1 MKKIIT
7 SCLCTSFL
15 FILSLTLFAC
25 NKEEY
30 FKIYFVVDDYIYN
43 TIDYDETN
51 DFNFPTA
58 PNKNGYTFEGWEYND
73 VIINSDFLE
82 NIQINEDI
90 YIYASWSII
99 EYNIDYNLNGGE
111 SVSNPSTYTIEDENL
126 PLLSPSK
133 YGYNFVGWQ
142 TNDGNIIDTIDTKQ
156 CKDITLT
163 AKWELITHN
172 VHYNLDGGTNNSN
185 NPTSF
190 SQLEEIPLLAPEKRG
205 YSFDGW
211 YTDNNFTTKI
221 EKISLYTENDINLY
235 AKFNIN
241 NYSIQFKSNGGNEIS
256 TINLPYNTQVTL
268 PAPNMLGYDFEG
280 WYEDDQT
287 FSVPYTFDHIIDR
300 NVILYAKWDL
310 HTYSINYFLDGGEN
324 LNNPENFTVL
334 SDDISLTAP
343 IKAGYKFDGWYLDQ
357 DFNTP
362 ITKLS
367 MPIYNDVNLYA
378 KFNINNY
385 SIQFKSNGG
394 NEIST
399 INLPYNTQVTL
410 PAPNMLG
417 YDFEGW
423 YEDDQT
429 FSVPYTFDHIIDRN
443 VILYAKWDLH
453 TYSINYFLDG
463 GENLNNPENFTVLS
477 DDISLTAPIKA
488 GYKFD
493 GWYLDQDFNTPIT
506 KLSMPIYND
515 VNLYAKWTAI
525 FNVEGNTIQALTE
538 YGQTLSH
545 IDVPSKINNIKITKI
560 SDYAF
565 QGNTILESINFP
577 ETLTS
582 IGKYAFASCI
592 TLQNI
597 VIPSSLNSLGQYAF
611 ANCSSL
617 KTITVSSYINA
628 REDLAYF
635 ENAGS
640 NDGLILY
647 VKNTEKLSP
656 YLLSN
661 NSQLVEVNFLDN
673 KIKTIGSHCF
683 SGCSKLERVIGGSSI
698 ESIEEYAFGY
708 CKNLK
713 ELPIYEGLSTIK
725 IYAFAGCE
733 SIEVINLPS
742 TLNYIESAAFRNC
755 YSIKTINYKTSEL
768 IDLKSWDGIFSSDK
782 PFSNQITVN
791 IDENVTAIA
800 DYVFDN
806 LPASQL
812 NYCAK
817 NLISYGENSF
827 DDFGSSEGLNVIIND
842 SVLTLPN
849 HFLYK
854 NDKIKEVTIGKN
866 VSSIGRGAFCDCLN
880 ISKITY
886 NAIDCQNNNSF
897 AISSMYSAN
906 NDVEVVIGDEVKSLT
921 NIRFGMSGRHIISL
935 TLGKSLNVIGD
946 WVLENCVF
954 DTLYIPANVT
964 FISKNAFYSGTFDVN
979 SIIVDENNKIYT
991 SKDFSGNN
999 INAIVNKGTK
1009 QIILFTQNLI
1019 LPDDGSVLSINNRSF
1034 AHFDNNKYV
1043 IIPKT
1048 IEFVENFV
1056 VSSSEKVPV
1065 FLEFEELPS
1074 WAKNISSNA
1083 EIYIYSETLI
1093 SNNEQKYW
1101 HYDENNLPIINT

>member
-99 EYNIDYNLNGGE
+99 ECNIDYNLNGGE

-142 TNDGNIIDTIDTKQ
+142 TNYGNIIDTIDTKQ

-221 EKISLYTENDINLY
+221 EKISLYTENNINLY

-300 NVILYAKWDL
+300 NVILYAKW
-310 HTYSINYFLDGGEN
+310 G
-324 LNNPENFTVL
+324 
-334 SDDISLTAP
+334 
-343 IKAGYKFDGWYLDQ
+343 
-357 DFNTP
+357 
-362 ITKLS
+362 
-367 MPIYNDVNLYA
+367 
-378 KFNINNY
+378 
-385 SIQFKSNGG
+385 
-394 NEIST
+394 
-399 INLPYNTQVTL
+399 
-410 PAPNMLG
+410 
-417 YDFEGW
+417 
-423 YEDDQT
+423 
-429 FSVPYTFDHIIDRN
+429 
-443 VILYAKWDLH
+443 LH

-545 IDVPSKINNIKITKI
+545 IDVPSKINNIEITKI

-582 IGKYAFASCI
+582 IGGYAFVSCI

-597 VIPSSLNSLGQYAF
+597 VIPSSLNILGQYAF

-617 KTITVSSYINA
+617 KTITVSSYIDA
-628 REDLAYF
+628 AGDAAYF

-673 KIKTIGSHCF
+673 KIKTIGAHCF
-683 SGCSKLERVIGGSSI
+683 QGCSKLERVIGGSSI
-698 ESIEEYAFGY
+698 ESIKESAFAG

-725 IYAFAGCE
+725 NYAFVGCE

-742 TLNYIESAAFRNC
+742 TLNYIEYGAFRNC

-768 IDLKSWDGIFSSDK
+768 IDLESWDAIFLSDK

-800 DYVFDN
+800 DYVFND

-849 HFLYK
+849 SFLCK

-866 VSSIGRGAFCDCLN
+866 VSSIGGGAFCDCLN

-886 NAIDCQNNNSF
+886 NAIDCQNNNLF
-897 AISSMYSAN
+897 AIGSIYSAN

-921 NIRFGMSGRHIISL
+921 NIRFGMLGRHIISL

-964 FISKNAFYSGTFDVN
+964 FISENAFYGGTFDVN

-999 INAIVNKGTK
+999 INAIVNKSNK
-1009 QIILFTQNLI
+1009 QMILFTQNLVI
-1019 LPDDGSVLSINNRSF
+1019 PRDGSVLSTNNMSF
-1034 AHFDNNKYV
+1034 VHFDSDKYV

-1048 IEFVENFV
+1048 IVFVETFV

-1065 FLEFEELPS
+1065 FLEFEELPW
-1074 WAKNISSNA
+1074 WAKNIYNA
-1083 EIYIYSETLI
+1083 EIYIYSETLL

>member
-221 EKISLYTENDINLY
+221 EKISLYTENNINLY

-300 NVILYAKWDL
+300 NVILYAKWGL
-310 HTYSINYFLDGGEN
+310 HTYSINYFLDGG
-324 LNNPENFTVL
+324 
-334 SDDISLTAP
+334 
-343 IKAGYKFDGWYLDQ
+343 K
-357 DFNTP
+357 
-362 ITKLS
+362 
-367 MPIYNDVNLYA
+367 
-378 KFNINNY
+378 
-385 SIQFKSNGG
+385 
-394 NEIST
+394 
-399 INLPYNTQVTL
+399 
-410 PAPNMLG
+410 
-417 YDFEGW
+417 
-423 YEDDQT
+423 
-429 FSVPYTFDHIIDRN
+429 
-443 VILYAKWDLH
+443 
-453 TYSINYFLDG
+453 
-463 GENLNNPENFTVLS
+463 NLNNPENFTVLS

-545 IDVPSKINNIKITKI
+545 IDVPSKINNIEITKI

-582 IGKYAFASCI
+582 IGGYAFVSCI

-597 VIPSSLNSLGQYAF
+597 VIPSSLNILGQYAF

-617 KTITVSSYINA
+617 KTITVSSYIDA
-628 REDLAYF
+628 AGDAAYF

-673 KIKTIGSHCF
+673 KIKTIGAHCF
-683 SGCSKLERVIGGSSI
+683 QGCSKLERVIGGSSI

-849 HFLYK
+849 SFLCK

-866 VSSIGRGAFCDCLN
+866 VSSIGGGAFCDCLN

-886 NAIDCQNNNSF
+886 NAIDCQNNNLF
-897 AISSMYSAN
+897 AIGSIYSAN

-921 NIRFGMSGRHIISL
+921 NIRFGMLGRHIISL

-964 FISKNAFYSGTFDVN
+964 FISENAFYGGTFDVN

-999 INAIVNKGTK
+999 INAIVNKSNK
-1009 QIILFTQNLI
+1009 QMILFTQNLVI
-1019 LPDDGSVLSINNRSF
+1019 PRDGSVLSTNNMSF
-1034 AHFDNNKYV
+1034 VHFDSDKYV

-1048 IEFVENFV
+1048 IVFVETFV

-1065 FLEFEELPS
+1065 FLEFEELPW
-1074 WAKNISSNA
+1074 WAKNIYNA

>member
-300 NVILYAKWDL
+300 NVILYAKW
-310 HTYSINYFLDGGEN
+310 G
-324 LNNPENFTVL
+324 
-334 SDDISLTAP
+334 
-343 IKAGYKFDGWYLDQ
+343 
-357 DFNTP
+357 
-362 ITKLS
+362 
-367 MPIYNDVNLYA
+367 
-378 KFNINNY
+378 
-385 SIQFKSNGG
+385 
-394 NEIST
+394 
-399 INLPYNTQVTL
+399 
-410 PAPNMLG
+410 
-417 YDFEGW
+417 
-423 YEDDQT
+423 
-429 FSVPYTFDHIIDRN
+429 
-443 VILYAKWDLH
+443 LH

-545 IDVPSKINNIKITKI
+545 IDVPSKINNIEITKI

-582 IGKYAFASCI
+582 IGGYAFVSCI

-617 KTITVSSYINA
+617 KTITVSSYIDA
-628 REDLAYF
+628 AGDAAYF

-673 KIKTIGSHCF
+673 KIKTIDAHCF

-698 ESIEEYAFGY
+698 ESIKESAFAG

-725 IYAFAGCE
+725 NYAFVGCE

-742 TLNYIESAAFRNC
+742 TLNYIEYGAFRNC

-768 IDLKSWDGIFSSDK
+768 IDLESWDAIFLSDK

-800 DYVFDN
+800 DYVFND

-849 HFLYK
+849 SFLCK

-866 VSSIGRGAFCDCLN
+866 VSSIGGGAFCDCLN

-886 NAIDCQNNNSF
+886 NAIDCQNNNLF
-897 AISSMYSAN
+897 AIGSIYSAN

-921 NIRFGMSGRHIISL
+921 NIRFGMLGRHIISL

-964 FISKNAFYSGTFDVN
+964 FISENAFYGGTFDVN

-999 INAIVNKGTK
+999 INAIVNKSNK
-1009 QIILFTQNLI
+1009 QMILFTQNLVI
-1019 LPDDGSVLSINNRSF
+1019 PRDGSVLSTNNMSF
-1034 AHFDNNKYV
+1034 VHFDSDKYV

-1048 IEFVENFV
+1048 IEFVETFV

-1074 WAKNISSNA
+1074 WAKNISNA
-1083 EIYIYSETLI
+1083 EIYIYSETLL

>member
-142 TNDGNIIDTIDTKQ
+142 TNDGNIIDTINTKQ

-163 AKWELITHN
+163 AKWDLITHN

-300 NVILYAKWDL
+300 NVILYAKW
-310 HTYSINYFLDGGEN
+310 G
-324 LNNPENFTVL
+324 
-334 SDDISLTAP
+334 
-343 IKAGYKFDGWYLDQ
+343 
-357 DFNTP
+357 
-362 ITKLS
+362 
-367 MPIYNDVNLYA
+367 
-378 KFNINNY
+378 
-385 SIQFKSNGG
+385 
-394 NEIST
+394 
-399 INLPYNTQVTL
+399 
-410 PAPNMLG
+410 
-417 YDFEGW
+417 
-423 YEDDQT
+423 
-429 FSVPYTFDHIIDRN
+429 
-443 VILYAKWDLH
+443 LH

-545 IDVPSKINNIKITKI
+545 IDVPSKINNIEITKI

-582 IGKYAFASCI
+582 IGGYAFVSCI

-597 VIPSSLNSLGQYAF
+597 VIPSSLNILGQYAF

-617 KTITVSSYINA
+617 KTITVSSYIDA
-628 REDLAYF
+628 AGDAAYF

-673 KIKTIGSHCF
+673 KIKTIDAHCF

-698 ESIEEYAFGY
+698 ESIKESAFAG

-725 IYAFAGCE
+725 NYAFVGCE

-742 TLNYIESAAFRNC
+742 TLNYIEYGAFRNC

-768 IDLKSWDGIFSSDK
+768 IDLESWDAIFLSDK

-800 DYVFDN
+800 DYVFND

-849 HFLYK
+849 SFLCK

-866 VSSIGRGAFCDCLN
+866 VSSIGGGAFCDCLN

-886 NAIDCQNNNSF
+886 NAIDCQNNNLF
-897 AISSMYSAN
+897 AIGSIYSAN

-921 NIRFGMSGRHIISL
+921 NIRFGMLGRHIISL

-946 WVLENCVF
+946 YVLENCVF

-964 FISKNAFYSGTFDVN
+964 FISENAFYGGSFDVN

-999 INAIVNKGTK
+999 INAIVNKSNK
-1009 QIILFTQNLI
+1009 QMILFTQNLVI
-1019 LPDDGSVLSINNRSF
+1019 PRDGSVLSFNNMSF
-1034 AHFDNNKYV
+1034 VHFDNNKYV

-1048 IEFVENFV
+1048 IEFVKNFV

-1074 WAKNISSNA
+1074 WAKNISNA
-1083 EIYIYSETLI
+1083 EIYIYSETLL

>member
-221 EKISLYTENDINLY
+221 EKISLYTENNINLY

-300 NVILYAKWDL
+300 NVILYAKW
-310 HTYSINYFLDGGEN
+310 G
-324 LNNPENFTVL
+324 
-334 SDDISLTAP
+334 
-343 IKAGYKFDGWYLDQ
+343 
-357 DFNTP
+357 
-362 ITKLS
+362 
-367 MPIYNDVNLYA
+367 
-378 KFNINNY
+378 
-385 SIQFKSNGG
+385 
-394 NEIST
+394 
-399 INLPYNTQVTL
+399 
-410 PAPNMLG
+410 
-417 YDFEGW
+417 
-423 YEDDQT
+423 
-429 FSVPYTFDHIIDRN
+429 
-443 VILYAKWDLH
+443 LH

-545 IDVPSKINNIKITKI
+545 IDVPSKINNIEITKI

-565 QGNTILESINFP
+565 QGNTILESISFP

-628 REDLAYF
+628 TEDLAYF

-673 KIKTIGSHCF
+673 KIKTIDAHCF

-698 ESIEEYAFGY
+698 ESIKESAFAG

-725 IYAFAGCE
+725 NYAFVGCE

-742 TLNYIESAAFRNC
+742 TLNYIEYGAFRNC

-897 AISSMYSAN
+897 AISSIYSPN

-921 NIRFGMSGRHIISL
+921 NIRFGMLGRHIISL

-999 INAIVNKGTK
+999 INAIVNKSNK
-1009 QIILFTQNLI
+1009 QMILFTQNLVI
-1019 LPDDGSVLSINNRSF
+1019 PRDGSVLSTNNMSF
-1034 AHFDNNKYV
+1034 VHFDSDKYV

-1048 IEFVENFV
+1048 IVFVETFV

-1065 FLEFEELPS
+1065 FLEFEELPW
-1074 WAKNISSNA
+1074 WAKNIYNA

>member
-300 NVILYAKWDL
+300 NVILYAKW
-310 HTYSINYFLDGGEN
+310 G
-324 LNNPENFTVL
+324 
-334 SDDISLTAP
+334 
-343 IKAGYKFDGWYLDQ
+343 
-357 DFNTP
+357 
-362 ITKLS
+362 
-367 MPIYNDVNLYA
+367 
-378 KFNINNY
+378 
-385 SIQFKSNGG
+385 
-394 NEIST
+394 
-399 INLPYNTQVTL
+399 
-410 PAPNMLG
+410 
-417 YDFEGW
+417 
-423 YEDDQT
+423 
-429 FSVPYTFDHIIDRN
+429 
-443 VILYAKWDLH
+443 LH

-545 IDVPSKINNIKITKI
+545 IDVPSKINNIEITKI

-565 QGNTILESINFP
+565 QGNTILESISFP

-628 REDLAYF
+628 TRDLAYF

-656 YLLSN
+656 YLLSK

-673 KIKTIGSHCF
+673 KIKTIGAHCF
-683 SGCSKLERVIGGSSI
+683 TACSKLERVIGGSSI

-713 ELPIYEGLSTIK
+713 ELPIYEGLSTINN
-725 IYAFAGCE
+725 YAFAGCE

-742 TLNYIESAAFRNC
+742 TLNYIEYGAFRNC

-768 IDLKSWDGIFSSDK
+768 IDLKSGDAIFLSDK

-800 DYVFDN
+800 DYVFND

-866 VSSIGRGAFCDCLN
+866 VFSTGIGAFCDCLN

-886 NAIDCQNNNSF
+886 NAIDCQNNNLF
-897 AISSMYSAN
+897 AIGSIYSAN

-921 NIRFGMSGRHIISL
+921 NIRFGMLGRHIISL

-946 WVLENCVF
+946 YVLENCVF

-964 FISKNAFYSGTFDVN
+964 FISENAFYGGIFDVN

-999 INAIVNKGTK
+999 INAIVNKSNK
-1009 QIILFTQNLI
+1009 QMILFTQNLVI
-1019 LPDDGSVLSINNRSF
+1019 PRDGSVLSTNNMSF
-1034 AHFDNNKYV
+1034 VHFDSDKYV

-1048 IEFVENFV
+1048 IEFVETFV

-1074 WAKNISSNA
+1074 WAKNISNA
-1083 EIYIYSETLI
+1083 EIYIYSETLL

>member
-142 TNDGNIIDTIDTKQ
+142 TNDGNIIDTINTKQ

-163 AKWELITHN
+163 AKWDLITHN

-300 NVILYAKWDL
+300 NVILYAKW
-310 HTYSINYFLDGGEN
+310 G
-324 LNNPENFTVL
+324 
-334 SDDISLTAP
+334 
-343 IKAGYKFDGWYLDQ
+343 
-357 DFNTP
+357 
-362 ITKLS
+362 
-367 MPIYNDVNLYA
+367 
-378 KFNINNY
+378 
-385 SIQFKSNGG
+385 
-394 NEIST
+394 
-399 INLPYNTQVTL
+399 
-410 PAPNMLG
+410 
-417 YDFEGW
+417 
-423 YEDDQT
+423 
-429 FSVPYTFDHIIDRN
+429 
-443 VILYAKWDLH
+443 LH

-545 IDVPSKINNIKITKI
+545 IDVPSKINNIEITKI

-582 IGKYAFASCI
+582 IGGYAFVSCI

-597 VIPSSLNSLGQYAF
+597 VIPSSLNILGQYAF

-617 KTITVSSYINA
+617 KTITVSSYIDA
-628 REDLAYF
+628 AGDAAYF

-656 YLLSN
+656 YLLSK

-673 KIKTIGSHCF
+673 KIKTIDAHCF

-725 IYAFAGCE
+725 NYAFAGCE

-742 TLNYIESAAFRNC
+742 TLNYIEYGAFRNC

-768 IDLKSWDGIFSSDK
+768 IDLKSWDAIFLSDK

-800 DYVFDN
+800 DYVFHN

-827 DDFGSSEGLNVIIND
+827 DDFGSREGLNVIIND

-849 HFLYK
+849 NFLYK

-866 VSSIGRGAFCDCLN
+866 VSSIGGAFCDCLN

-897 AISSMYSAN
+897 AISSIYSPN
-906 NDVEVVIGDEVKSLT
+906 NDVEVVIGDEVKYLT
-921 NIRFGMSGRHIISL
+921 NIRFGMLGRHIISL

-946 WVLENCVF
+946 YVLENCVF

-964 FISKNAFYSGTFDVN
+964 FISENAFYGGIFDVN

-999 INAIVNKGTK
+999 INAIVNKSNK
-1009 QIILFTQNLI
+1009 QMILFTQNLVI
-1019 LPDDGSVLSINNRSF
+1019 PRDGSVLSFNNMSF
-1034 AHFDNNKYV
+1034 VHFDNNKYV

-1048 IEFVENFV
+1048 IEFVKNFV

-1074 WAKNISSNA
+1074 WAKNISNS

>member
-221 EKISLYTENDINLY
+221 EKISLYTENNINLY

-300 NVILYAKWDL
+300 NVILYAKW
-310 HTYSINYFLDGGEN
+310 G
-324 LNNPENFTVL
+324 
-334 SDDISLTAP
+334 
-343 IKAGYKFDGWYLDQ
+343 
-357 DFNTP
+357 
-362 ITKLS
+362 
-367 MPIYNDVNLYA
+367 
-378 KFNINNY
+378 
-385 SIQFKSNGG
+385 
-394 NEIST
+394 
-399 INLPYNTQVTL
+399 
-410 PAPNMLG
+410 
-417 YDFEGW
+417 
-423 YEDDQT
+423 
-429 FSVPYTFDHIIDRN
+429 
-443 VILYAKWDLH
+443 LH

-545 IDVPSKINNIKITKI
+545 IDVPSKINNIEITKI

-565 QGNTILESINFP
+565 QGNTILESISFP

-628 REDLAYF
+628 TEDLAYF

-673 KIKTIGSHCF
+673 KIKTIDAHCF

-698 ESIEEYAFGY
+698 ESIKESAFAG

-725 IYAFAGCE
+725 NYAFVGCE

-742 TLNYIESAAFRNC
+742 TLNYIEYGAFRNC

-768 IDLKSWDGIFSSDK
+768 IDLESWDAIFLSDK

-849 HFLYK
+849 SFLYK

-866 VSSIGRGAFCDCLN
+866 VSSIGSGAFCDCLN

-886 NAIDCQNNNSF
+886 NAIDCQNNNLF
-897 AISSMYSAN
+897 AIGSIYSAN

-921 NIRFGMSGRHIISL
+921 NIRFGMLGRHIISL

-999 INAIVNKGTK
+999 INAIVNKSNK
-1009 QIILFTQNLI
+1009 QMILFTQNLVI
-1019 LPDDGSVLSINNRSF
+1019 PRDGSVLSTNNMSF
-1034 AHFDNNKYV
+1034 VHFDSDKYV

-1048 IEFVENFV
+1048 IVFVETFV

-1065 FLEFEELPS
+1065 FLEFEELPW
-1074 WAKNISSNA
+1074 WAKNIYNA

>member
-221 EKISLYTENDINLY
+221 EKISLYTENNINLY

-300 NVILYAKWDL
+300 NVILYAKW
-310 HTYSINYFLDGGEN
+310 G
-324 LNNPENFTVL
+324 
-334 SDDISLTAP
+334 
-343 IKAGYKFDGWYLDQ
+343 
-357 DFNTP
+357 
-362 ITKLS
+362 
-367 MPIYNDVNLYA
+367 
-378 KFNINNY
+378 
-385 SIQFKSNGG
+385 
-394 NEIST
+394 
-399 INLPYNTQVTL
+399 
-410 PAPNMLG
+410 
-417 YDFEGW
+417 
-423 YEDDQT
+423 
-429 FSVPYTFDHIIDRN
+429 
-443 VILYAKWDLH
+443 LH

-545 IDVPSKINNIKITKI
+545 IDVPSKINNIEITKI

-582 IGKYAFASCI
+582 IGGYAFVSCI

-597 VIPSSLNSLGQYAF
+597 VIPSSLNILGQYAF

-617 KTITVSSYINA
+617 KTITVSSYIDA
-628 REDLAYF
+628 AGDAAYF

-673 KIKTIGSHCF
+673 KIKTIGAHCF
-683 SGCSKLERVIGGSSI
+683 QGCSKLERVIGGSSI
-698 ESIEEYAFGY
+698 ESIKESAFAG

-725 IYAFAGCE
+725 NYAFVGCE

-742 TLNYIESAAFRNC
+742 TLNYIEYGAFRNC

-768 IDLKSWDGIFSSDK
+768 IDLESWDAIFLSDK

-800 DYVFDN
+800 DYVFND

-849 HFLYK
+849 SFLCK

-866 VSSIGRGAFCDCLN
+866 VSSIGGGAFCDCLN

-886 NAIDCQNNNSF
+886 NAIDCQNNNLF
-897 AISSMYSAN
+897 AIGSIYSAN

-921 NIRFGMSGRHIISL
+921 NIRFGMLGRHIISL

-964 FISKNAFYSGTFDVN
+964 FISENAFYGGTFDVN

-999 INAIVNKGTK
+999 INAIVNKSNK
-1009 QIILFTQNLI
+1009 QMILFTQNLVI
-1019 LPDDGSVLSINNRSF
+1019 PRDGSVLSTNNMSF
-1034 AHFDNNKYV
+1034 VHFDSDKYV

-1048 IEFVENFV
+1048 IVFVETFV

-1065 FLEFEELPS
+1065 FLEFEELPW
-1074 WAKNISSNA
+1074 WAKNIYNA
-1083 EIYIYSETLI
+1083 EIYIYSETLL

>member
-142 TNDGNIIDTIDTKQ
+142 TNYGNIIDTIDTKQ

-300 NVILYAKWDL
+300 NVILYAKW
-310 HTYSINYFLDGGEN
+310 G
-324 LNNPENFTVL
+324 
-334 SDDISLTAP
+334 
-343 IKAGYKFDGWYLDQ
+343 
-357 DFNTP
+357 
-362 ITKLS
+362 
-367 MPIYNDVNLYA
+367 
-378 KFNINNY
+378 
-385 SIQFKSNGG
+385 
-394 NEIST
+394 
-399 INLPYNTQVTL
+399 
-410 PAPNMLG
+410 
-417 YDFEGW
+417 
-423 YEDDQT
+423 
-429 FSVPYTFDHIIDRN
+429 
-443 VILYAKWDLH
+443 LH

-545 IDVPSKINNIKITKI
+545 IDVPSKINNIEITKI

-582 IGKYAFASCI
+582 IGGYAFVSCI

-597 VIPSSLNSLGQYAF
+597 VIPSSLNILGQYAF

-617 KTITVSSYINA
+617 KTITVSSYIDA
-628 REDLAYF
+628 AGDAAYF

-673 KIKTIGSHCF
+673 KIKTIDAHCF

-698 ESIEEYAFGY
+698 ESIKESAFAG

-725 IYAFAGCE
+725 NYAFVGCE

-742 TLNYIESAAFRNC
+742 TLNYIEYGAFRNC

-768 IDLKSWDGIFSSDK
+768 IDLESWDAIFLSDK

-800 DYVFDN
+800 DYVFND

-827 DDFGSSEGLNVIIND
+827 DDFSSSEGLNVIIND

-849 HFLYK
+849 SFLCK

-866 VSSIGRGAFCDCLN
+866 VSSIGGGAFCDCLN

-886 NAIDCQNNNSF
+886 NAIDCQNNNLF
-897 AISSMYSAN
+897 AIGSIYSAN

-921 NIRFGMSGRHIISL
+921 NIRFGMLGRHIISL

-964 FISKNAFYSGTFDVN
+964 FISENAFYGGTFDVN

-999 INAIVNKGTK
+999 INAIVNKSNK
-1009 QIILFTQNLI
+1009 QMILFTQNLVI
-1019 LPDDGSVLSINNRSF
+1019 PRDGSVLSTNNMSF
-1034 AHFDNNKYV
+1034 VHFDSDKYV

-1048 IEFVENFV
+1048 IVFVETFV

-1065 FLEFEELPS
+1065 FLEFEELPW
-1074 WAKNISSNA
+1074 WAKNIYNA
-1083 EIYIYSETLI
+1083 EIYIYSETLL

>member
-300 NVILYAKWDL
+300 NVILYAKW
-310 HTYSINYFLDGGEN
+310 G
-324 LNNPENFTVL
+324 
-334 SDDISLTAP
+334 
-343 IKAGYKFDGWYLDQ
+343 
-357 DFNTP
+357 
-362 ITKLS
+362 
-367 MPIYNDVNLYA
+367 
-378 KFNINNY
+378 
-385 SIQFKSNGG
+385 
-394 NEIST
+394 
-399 INLPYNTQVTL
+399 
-410 PAPNMLG
+410 
-417 YDFEGW
+417 
-423 YEDDQT
+423 
-429 FSVPYTFDHIIDRN
+429 
-443 VILYAKWDLH
+443 LH

-538 YGQTLSH
+538 YGQTLPH
-545 IDVPSKINNIKITKI
+545 IDVPSKINNIEITKI

-582 IGKYAFASCI
+582 IGGYAFVSCI

-597 VIPSSLNSLGQYAF
+597 VIPSSLNILGQYAF

-617 KTITVSSYINA
+617 KTITVSSYIDA
-628 REDLAYF
+628 AGDAAYF

-673 KIKTIGSHCF
+673 KIKTIDAHCF

-698 ESIEEYAFGY
+698 ESIKESAFAG

-725 IYAFAGCE
+725 NYAFVGCE

-742 TLNYIESAAFRNC
+742 TLNYIEYGAFRNC

-768 IDLKSWDGIFSSDK
+768 IDLESWDAIFLSDK

-800 DYVFDN
+800 DYVFND

-849 HFLYK
+849 SFLCK

-866 VSSIGRGAFCDCLN
+866 VSSIGGGAFCDCLN

-886 NAIDCQNNNSF
+886 NAIDCQNNNLF
-897 AISSMYSAN
+897 AIGSIYSAN

-921 NIRFGMSGRHIISL
+921 NIRFGMLGRHIISL

-964 FISKNAFYSGTFDVN
+964 FISENAFYGGTFDVN

-999 INAIVNKGTK
+999 INAIVNKSNK
-1009 QIILFTQNLI
+1009 QMILFTQNLVI
-1019 LPDDGSVLSINNRSF
+1019 PRDGSVLSTNNMSF
-1034 AHFDNNKYV
+1034 VHFDSDKYV

-1048 IEFVENFV
+1048 IVFVETFV

-1065 FLEFEELPS
+1065 FLEFEELPW
-1074 WAKNISSNA
+1074 WAKNIYNA
-1083 EIYIYSETLI
+1083 EIYIYSETLL

>member
-300 NVILYAKWDL
+300 NVILYAKW
-310 HTYSINYFLDGGEN
+310 G
-324 LNNPENFTVL
+324 
-334 SDDISLTAP
+334 
-343 IKAGYKFDGWYLDQ
+343 
-357 DFNTP
+357 
-362 ITKLS
+362 
-367 MPIYNDVNLYA
+367 
-378 KFNINNY
+378 
-385 SIQFKSNGG
+385 
-394 NEIST
+394 
-399 INLPYNTQVTL
+399 
-410 PAPNMLG
+410 
-417 YDFEGW
+417 
-423 YEDDQT
+423 
-429 FSVPYTFDHIIDRN
+429 
-443 VILYAKWDLH
+443 LH

-545 IDVPSKINNIKITKI
+545 IDVPSKINNIEITKI

-582 IGKYAFASCI
+582 IGGYAFVSCI

-597 VIPSSLNSLGQYAF
+597 VIPSSLNILGQYAF

-617 KTITVSSYINA
+617 KTITVSSYIDA
-628 REDLAYF
+628 AGDAAYF

-673 KIKTIGSHCF
+673 KIKTIDAHCF

-698 ESIEEYAFGY
+698 ESIKESAFAG

-725 IYAFAGCE
+725 NYAFVGCE

-742 TLNYIESAAFRNC
+742 TLNYIEYGAFRNC

-768 IDLKSWDGIFSSDK
+768 IDLESWDAIFLSDK

-800 DYVFDN
+800 DYVFND

-849 HFLYK
+849 SFLCK

-866 VSSIGRGAFCDCLN
+866 VSSIGGGAFCDCLN

-886 NAIDCQNNNSF
+886 NAIDCQNSYLF
-897 AISSMYSAN
+897 AIGSIYSAN
-906 NDVEVVIGDEVKSLT
+906 NDVEVVIGDEVKYLT
-921 NIRFGMSGRHIISL
+921 NIRFGMLGRHIISL

-946 WVLENCVF
+946 YVLENCVF

-964 FISKNAFYSGTFDVN
+964 FISENAFYGGIFDVN

-999 INAIVNKGTK
+999 INAIVNKSNK
-1009 QIILFTQNLI
+1009 QMILFTQNLVI
-1019 LPDDGSVLSINNRSF
+1019 PRDGSVLSTNNMSF
-1034 AHFDNNKYV
+1034 VHFDSDKYV

-1048 IEFVENFV
+1048 IVFVETFV

-1065 FLEFEELPS
+1065 FLEFEELPW
-1074 WAKNISSNA
+1074 WAKNIYNA
-1083 EIYIYSETLI
+1083 EIYIYSETLL

>member
-221 EKISLYTENDINLY
+221 EKISLYTENNINLY

-268 PAPNMLGYDFEG
+268 PTPNMLGYDFEG

-300 NVILYAKWDL
+300 NVILYAKW
-310 HTYSINYFLDGGEN
+310 G
-324 LNNPENFTVL
+324 
-334 SDDISLTAP
+334 
-343 IKAGYKFDGWYLDQ
+343 
-357 DFNTP
+357 
-362 ITKLS
+362 
-367 MPIYNDVNLYA
+367 
-378 KFNINNY
+378 
-385 SIQFKSNGG
+385 
-394 NEIST
+394 
-399 INLPYNTQVTL
+399 
-410 PAPNMLG
+410 
-417 YDFEGW
+417 
-423 YEDDQT
+423 
-429 FSVPYTFDHIIDRN
+429 
-443 VILYAKWDLH
+443 LH

-545 IDVPSKINNIKITKI
+545 IDVPSKINNIEITKI

-565 QGNTILESINFP
+565 QGNTILVNISFP

-628 REDLAYF
+628 AGDPAYF

-656 YLLSN
+656 YLLSK

-673 KIKTIGSHCF
+673 KIKTIGAHCF
-683 SGCSKLERVIGGSSI
+683 QGCTKLERVIGGSSI
-698 ESIEEYAFGY
+698 ESIEESAFAY

-725 IYAFAGCE
+725 NYAFAGCE

-742 TLNYIESAAFRNC
+742 TLNYIEYGAFRNC

-768 IDLKSWDGIFSSDK
+768 IDLESGDAIFLSDK

-800 DYVFDN
+800 DYVFND

-849 HFLYK
+849 SFLCK

-866 VSSIGRGAFCDCLN
+866 VSFIGGGAFCDCLN

-886 NAIDCQNNNSF
+886 NAIDCQNNNLF
-897 AISSMYSAN
+897 AIGSIYSAN
-906 NDVEVVIGDEVKSLT
+906 NDVEVVIGDEVKFLT
-921 NIRFGMSGRHIISL
+921 NIRFGMLGRHIISL

-946 WVLENCVF
+946 YVLENCVF

-964 FISKNAFYSGTFDVN
+964 FISENAFYGGTFDVN

-999 INAIVNKGTK
+999 INAIVNKSNK
-1009 QIILFTQNLI
+1009 QMILFTQNLVI
-1019 LPDDGSVLSINNRSF
+1019 PRDGSVLSFNNMSF
-1034 AHFDNNKYV
+1034 VHFDNNKYV

-1048 IEFVENFV
+1048 IEFVKNFV

-1074 WAKNISSNA
+1074 WAKNISNA
-1083 EIYIYSETLI
+1083 EIYIYSETLL

>member
-300 NVILYAKWDL
+300 NVILYAKW
-310 HTYSINYFLDGGEN
+310 G
-324 LNNPENFTVL
+324 
-334 SDDISLTAP
+334 
-343 IKAGYKFDGWYLDQ
+343 
-357 DFNTP
+357 
-362 ITKLS
+362 
-367 MPIYNDVNLYA
+367 
-378 KFNINNY
+378 
-385 SIQFKSNGG
+385 
-394 NEIST
+394 
-399 INLPYNTQVTL
+399 
-410 PAPNMLG
+410 
-417 YDFEGW
+417 
-423 YEDDQT
+423 
-429 FSVPYTFDHIIDRN
+429 
-443 VILYAKWDLH
+443 LH

-545 IDVPSKINNIKITKI
+545 IDVPSKINNIEITKI

-582 IGKYAFASCI
+582 IGGYAFVSCI

-597 VIPSSLNSLGQYAF
+597 VIPSSLNILGQYAF

-617 KTITVSSYINA
+617 KTITISSYIDA
-628 REDLAYF
+628 AGDAAYF

-673 KIKTIGSHCF
+673 KIKTIGAHCF
-683 SGCSKLERVIGGSSI
+683 QGCSKLERVIGGSSI
-698 ESIEEYAFGY
+698 ESIKESAFAG

-725 IYAFAGCE
+725 NYAFVGCE

-742 TLNYIESAAFRNC
+742 TLNYIEYGAFRNC

-768 IDLKSWDGIFSSDK
+768 IDLESGDAIFSSDK

-800 DYVFDN
+800 DYVFND

-849 HFLYK
+849 SFLCK

-866 VSSIGRGAFCDCLN
+866 VSSIGGGAFCDCLN

-886 NAIDCQNNNSF
+886 NAIDCQNNNLF
-897 AISSMYSAN
+897 AIGSIYSAN

-921 NIRFGMSGRHIISL
+921 NIRFGMLGRHIISL

-964 FISKNAFYSGTFDVN
+964 FISENAFYGGTFDVN

-999 INAIVNKGTK
+999 INAIVNKSNK
-1009 QIILFTQNLI
+1009 QMILFTQNLVI
-1019 LPDDGSVLSINNRSF
+1019 PRDGSVLSFNNMSF
-1034 AHFDNNKYV
+1034 VHFDNNKYV

-1048 IEFVENFV
+1048 IVFVKNFV

-1065 FLEFEELPS
+1065 FLEFEELPW
-1074 WAKNISSNA
+1074 WAKNIYNA
-1083 EIYIYSETLI
+1083 EIYIYSETLL

>member
-221 EKISLYTENDINLY
+221 EKISLYTENNINLY

-300 NVILYAKWDL
+300 NVILYAKW
-310 HTYSINYFLDGGEN
+310 G
-324 LNNPENFTVL
+324 
-334 SDDISLTAP
+334 
-343 IKAGYKFDGWYLDQ
+343 
-357 DFNTP
+357 
-362 ITKLS
+362 
-367 MPIYNDVNLYA
+367 
-378 KFNINNY
+378 
-385 SIQFKSNGG
+385 
-394 NEIST
+394 
-399 INLPYNTQVTL
+399 
-410 PAPNMLG
+410 
-417 YDFEGW
+417 
-423 YEDDQT
+423 
-429 FSVPYTFDHIIDRN
+429 
-443 VILYAKWDLH
+443 LH

-545 IDVPSKINNIKITKI
+545 IDVPSKINNIEITKI

-582 IGKYAFASCI
+582 IGGYAFVSCI

-597 VIPSSLNSLGQYAF
+597 VIPSSLNILGQYAF

-617 KTITVSSYINA
+617 KTITVSSYIDA
-628 REDLAYF
+628 AGDAAYF

-673 KIKTIGSHCF
+673 KIKTIGAHCF
-683 SGCSKLERVIGGSSI
+683 QGCSKLERVIGGSSI
-698 ESIEEYAFGY
+698 ESIKESAFAG

-725 IYAFAGCE
+725 NYAFVGCE

-742 TLNYIESAAFRNC
+742 TLNYIEYGAFRNC

-768 IDLKSWDGIFSSDK
+768 IDLESWDAIFLSDK

-800 DYVFDN
+800 DYVFND

-849 HFLYK
+849 SFLCK

-866 VSSIGRGAFCDCLN
+866 VSSIGGGAFCDCLN

-886 NAIDCQNNNSF
+886 NAIDCQNNNLF
-897 AISSMYSAN
+897 AIGSIYSAN

-921 NIRFGMSGRHIISL
+921 NIRFGMLGRHIISL

-964 FISKNAFYSGTFDVN
+964 FISENAFYGGTFDVN

-999 INAIVNKGTK
+999 INAIVNKSNK
-1009 QIILFTQNLI
+1009 QMILFTQNLVI
-1019 LPDDGSVLSINNRSF
+1019 PRDGSVLSTNNMSF
-1034 AHFDNNKYV
+1034 VHFDSDKYV

-1048 IEFVENFV
+1048 IVFVETFV

-1065 FLEFEELPS
+1065 FLEFEELPW
-1074 WAKNISSNA
+1074 WAKNIYNA

>member
-142 TNDGNIIDTIDTKQ
+142 INDGNIIDTIDTKQ

-300 NVILYAKWDL
+300 NVILYAKW
-310 HTYSINYFLDGGEN
+310 G
-324 LNNPENFTVL
+324 
-334 SDDISLTAP
+334 
-343 IKAGYKFDGWYLDQ
+343 
-357 DFNTP
+357 
-362 ITKLS
+362 
-367 MPIYNDVNLYA
+367 
-378 KFNINNY
+378 
-385 SIQFKSNGG
+385 
-394 NEIST
+394 
-399 INLPYNTQVTL
+399 
-410 PAPNMLG
+410 
-417 YDFEGW
+417 
-423 YEDDQT
+423 
-429 FSVPYTFDHIIDRN
+429 
-443 VILYAKWDLH
+443 LH

-545 IDVPSKINNIKITKI
+545 IDVPSKINNIEITKI

-565 QGNTILESINFP
+565 QGNTILESISFP

-597 VIPSSLNSLGQYAF
+597 IIPSSLNSLGQYAF

-628 REDLAYF
+628 TRDLAYF

-656 YLLSN
+656 YLLSK

-673 KIKTIGSHCF
+673 KIKTIGAHCF
-683 SGCSKLERVIGGSSI
+683 TACSKLERVIGGSSI

-713 ELPIYEGLSTIK
+713 ELPIYEGLSTINN
-725 IYAFAGCE
+725 YAFAGCE

-742 TLNYIESAAFRNC
+742 TLNYIEYGAFRNC

-768 IDLKSWDGIFSSDK
+768 IDLKSGDAIFLSDK

-800 DYVFDN
+800 DYVFND

-866 VSSIGRGAFCDCLN
+866 VFSTGIGAFCDCLN

-886 NAIDCQNNNSF
+886 NAIDCQNNNLF
-897 AISSMYSAN
+897 AIGSIYSAN

-921 NIRFGMSGRHIISL
+921 NIRFGMLGRHIISL

-946 WVLENCVF
+946 YVLENCVF

-964 FISKNAFYSGTFDVN
+964 FISENAFYGGIFDVN

-999 INAIVNKGTK
+999 INAIVNKSNK
-1009 QIILFTQNLI
+1009 QMILFTQNLVI
-1019 LPDDGSVLSINNRSF
+1019 PRDGSVLSTNNMSF
-1034 AHFDNNKYV
+1034 VHFDSDKYV

-1048 IEFVENFV
+1048 IEFVETFV

-1074 WAKNISSNA
+1074 WAKNISNA
-1083 EIYIYSETLI
+1083 EIYIYSETLL

>member
-300 NVILYAKWDL
+300 NVILYAKW
-310 HTYSINYFLDGGEN
+310 G
-324 LNNPENFTVL
+324 
-334 SDDISLTAP
+334 
-343 IKAGYKFDGWYLDQ
+343 
-357 DFNTP
+357 
-362 ITKLS
+362 
-367 MPIYNDVNLYA
+367 
-378 KFNINNY
+378 
-385 SIQFKSNGG
+385 
-394 NEIST
+394 
-399 INLPYNTQVTL
+399 
-410 PAPNMLG
+410 
-417 YDFEGW
+417 
-423 YEDDQT
+423 
-429 FSVPYTFDHIIDRN
+429 
-443 VILYAKWDLH
+443 LH

-545 IDVPSKINNIKITKI
+545 IDVPSKINNIEITKI

-582 IGKYAFASCI
+582 IGGYAFVSCI

-597 VIPSSLNSLGQYAF
+597 VIPSSLNILGQYAF

-617 KTITVSSYINA
+617 KTITISSYIDA
-628 REDLAYF
+628 AGDAAYF

-673 KIKTIGSHCF
+673 KIKTIGAHCF
-683 SGCSKLERVIGGSSI
+683 QGCSKLERVIGGSSI
-698 ESIEEYAFGY
+698 ESIKESAFAG

-725 IYAFAGCE
+725 NYAFVGCE

-742 TLNYIESAAFRNC
+742 TLNYIEYGAFRNC

-768 IDLKSWDGIFSSDK
+768 IDLESGDAIFSSDK

-800 DYVFDN
+800 DFVFNDR
-806 LPASQL
+806 PASQL

-849 HFLYK
+849 SFLCK

-866 VSSIGRGAFCDCLN
+866 VSSIGGGAFCDCLN

-886 NAIDCQNNNSF
+886 NAIDCQNNNLF
-897 AISSMYSAN
+897 AIGSIYSAN

-921 NIRFGMSGRHIISL
+921 NIRFGMLGRHIISL

-964 FISKNAFYSGTFDVN
+964 FISENAFYGGTFDVN

-999 INAIVNKGTK
+999 INAIVNKSNK
-1009 QIILFTQNLI
+1009 QMILFTQNLVI
-1019 LPDDGSVLSINNRSF
+1019 PRDGSVLSTNNMSF
-1034 AHFDNNKYV
+1034 VHFDSDKYV

-1048 IEFVENFV
+1048 IVFVETFV

-1065 FLEFEELPS
+1065 FLEFEELPW
-1074 WAKNISSNA
+1074 WAKNIYNA
-1083 EIYIYSETLI
+1083 EIYIYSETLL

>member
-241 NYSIQFKSNGGNEIS
+241 NYSIQFKSKGGNEIS

-300 NVILYAKWDL
+300 NVILYAKW
-310 HTYSINYFLDGGEN
+310 G
-324 LNNPENFTVL
+324 
-334 SDDISLTAP
+334 
-343 IKAGYKFDGWYLDQ
+343 
-357 DFNTP
+357 
-362 ITKLS
+362 
-367 MPIYNDVNLYA
+367 
-378 KFNINNY
+378 
-385 SIQFKSNGG
+385 
-394 NEIST
+394 
-399 INLPYNTQVTL
+399 
-410 PAPNMLG
+410 
-417 YDFEGW
+417 
-423 YEDDQT
+423 
-429 FSVPYTFDHIIDRN
+429 
-443 VILYAKWDLH
+443 LH

-545 IDVPSKINNIKITKI
+545 IDVPSKINNIEITKI

-565 QGNTILESINFP
+565 QGNTILESISFP

-628 REDLAYF
+628 TEDLAYF

-656 YLLSN
+656 YLLSK

-673 KIKTIGSHCF
+673 KIKTIGAHCF
-683 SGCSKLERVIGGSSI
+683 QGCSKLERVIGGSSI

-725 IYAFAGCE
+725 NYAFAGCE

-742 TLNYIESAAFRNC
+742 TLNYIEYGAFRNC

-768 IDLKSWDGIFSSDK
+768 IDLESGDAIF
-782 PFSNQITVN
+782 
-791 IDENVTAIA
+791 
-800 DYVFDN
+800 
-806 LPASQL
+806 L
-812 NYCAK
+812 
-817 NLISYGENSF
+817 
-827 DDFGSSEGLNVIIND
+827 
-842 SVLTLPN
+842 
-849 HFLYK
+849 
-854 NDKIKEVTIGKN
+854 
-866 VSSIGRGAFCDCLN
+866 
-880 ISKITY
+880 
-886 NAIDCQNNNSF
+886 
-897 AISSMYSAN
+897 
-906 NDVEVVIGDEVKSLT
+906 
-921 NIRFGMSGRHIISL
+921 
-935 TLGKSLNVIGD
+935 
-946 WVLENCVF
+946 
-954 DTLYIPANVT
+954 
-964 FISKNAFYSGTFDVN
+964 
-979 SIIVDENNKIYT
+979 
-991 SKDFSGNN
+991 
-999 INAIVNKGTK
+999 
-1009 QIILFTQNLI
+1009 
-1019 LPDDGSVLSINNRSF
+1019 
-1034 AHFDNNKYV
+1034 
-1043 IIPKT
+1043 
-1048 IEFVENFV
+1048 
-1056 VSSSEKVPV
+1056 
-1065 FLEFEELPS
+1065 
-1074 WAKNISSNA
+1074 
-1083 EIYIYSETLI
+1083 
-1093 SNNEQKYW
+1093 
-1101 HYDENNLPIINT
+1101 

>member
-133 YGYNFVGWQ
+133 YGYYFVGWQ

-221 EKISLYTENDINLY
+221 EKISLYTENNINLY

-300 NVILYAKWDL
+300 NVILYAKW
-310 HTYSINYFLDGGEN
+310 G
-324 LNNPENFTVL
+324 
-334 SDDISLTAP
+334 
-343 IKAGYKFDGWYLDQ
+343 
-357 DFNTP
+357 
-362 ITKLS
+362 
-367 MPIYNDVNLYA
+367 
-378 KFNINNY
+378 
-385 SIQFKSNGG
+385 
-394 NEIST
+394 
-399 INLPYNTQVTL
+399 
-410 PAPNMLG
+410 
-417 YDFEGW
+417 
-423 YEDDQT
+423 
-429 FSVPYTFDHIIDRN
+429 
-443 VILYAKWDLH
+443 LH

-545 IDVPSKINNIKITKI
+545 IDVPSKINNIEITKI

-628 REDLAYF
+628 TRDLAYF

-673 KIKTIGSHCF
+673 KIKTIGAHCF
-683 SGCSKLERVIGGSSI
+683 QGCTKLERVIGGSSI
-698 ESIEEYAFGY
+698 ESIEESAFAY

-725 IYAFAGCE
+725 NYAFAGCE

-742 TLNYIESAAFRNC
+742 TLNYIEYGAFRNC

-768 IDLKSWDGIFSSDK
+768 IDLESWDAIFLSDK

-866 VSSIGRGAFCDCLN
+866 VSSIGISAFCDCLN

-886 NAIDCQNNNSF
+886 NAIDCQNNNLF
-897 AISSMYSAN
+897 AISSIYSPN
-906 NDVEVVIGDEVKSLT
+906 NDVEVVIGDEVKYLT
-921 NIRFGMSGRHIISL
+921 NIRFGMWGRHIISL

-964 FISKNAFYSGTFDVN
+964 FISENAFYGGIFDVN

-999 INAIVNKGTK
+999 INAIVNKGAK
-1009 QIILFTQNLI
+1009 QIILFTQNLVI
-1019 LPDDGSVLSINNRSF
+1019 PRDGSVLSFNNMSF
-1034 AHFDNNKYV
+1034 VHFDNNKYV

-1048 IEFVENFV
+1048 IEFVKNFV

-1074 WAKNISSNA
+1074 WAKNISNA

>member
-300 NVILYAKWDL
+300 NVILYAKW
-310 HTYSINYFLDGGEN
+310 G
-324 LNNPENFTVL
+324 
-334 SDDISLTAP
+334 
-343 IKAGYKFDGWYLDQ
+343 
-357 DFNTP
+357 
-362 ITKLS
+362 
-367 MPIYNDVNLYA
+367 
-378 KFNINNY
+378 
-385 SIQFKSNGG
+385 
-394 NEIST
+394 
-399 INLPYNTQVTL
+399 
-410 PAPNMLG
+410 
-417 YDFEGW
+417 
-423 YEDDQT
+423 
-429 FSVPYTFDHIIDRN
+429 
-443 VILYAKWDLH
+443 LH

-545 IDVPSKINNIKITKI
+545 IDVPSKINNIEITKI

-582 IGKYAFASCI
+582 IGGYAFVSCI

-597 VIPSSLNSLGQYAF
+597 VIPSSLNILGQYAF

-617 KTITVSSYINA
+617 KTITVSSYIDA
-628 REDLAYF
+628 AGDAAYF

-673 KIKTIGSHCF
+673 KIKTIDAHCF

-698 ESIEEYAFGY
+698 ESIKESAFAG

-725 IYAFAGCE
+725 NYAFVGCE

-742 TLNYIESAAFRNC
+742 TLNYIEYGAFRNC

-768 IDLKSWDGIFSSDK
+768 IDLESWDAIFLSDK

-800 DYVFDN
+800 DYVFND

-849 HFLYK
+849 SFLCK

-866 VSSIGRGAFCDCLN
+866 VSSIGGGAFCDCLN

-886 NAIDCQNNNSF
+886 NAIDCQNNNLF
-897 AISSMYSAN
+897 AIGSIYSAN

-921 NIRFGMSGRHIISL
+921 NIRFGMLGRHIISL

-964 FISKNAFYSGTFDVN
+964 FISENAFYGGTFDVN

-999 INAIVNKGTK
+999 INAIVNKSNK
-1009 QIILFTQNLI
+1009 QMILFTQNLVI
-1019 LPDDGSVLSINNRSF
+1019 PRDGSVLSTNNMSF
-1034 AHFDNNKYV
+1034 VHFDSDKYV

-1048 IEFVENFV
+1048 IVFVETFV

-1065 FLEFEELPS
+1065 FLEFEELPW
-1074 WAKNISSNA
+1074 WAKNIYNA
-1083 EIYIYSETLI
+1083 EIYIYSETLL

>member
-300 NVILYAKWDL
+300 NVILYAKW
-310 HTYSINYFLDGGEN
+310 G
-324 LNNPENFTVL
+324 
-334 SDDISLTAP
+334 
-343 IKAGYKFDGWYLDQ
+343 
-357 DFNTP
+357 
-362 ITKLS
+362 
-367 MPIYNDVNLYA
+367 
-378 KFNINNY
+378 
-385 SIQFKSNGG
+385 
-394 NEIST
+394 
-399 INLPYNTQVTL
+399 
-410 PAPNMLG
+410 
-417 YDFEGW
+417 
-423 YEDDQT
+423 
-429 FSVPYTFDHIIDRN
+429 
-443 VILYAKWDLH
+443 LH

-545 IDVPSKINNIKITKI
+545 IDVPSKINNIEITKI

-582 IGKYAFASCI
+582 IGGYAFVSCI

-597 VIPSSLNSLGQYAF
+597 VIPSSLNILGQYAF

-617 KTITVSSYINA
+617 KTITVSSYIDA
-628 REDLAYF
+628 AGDAAYF

-673 KIKTIGSHCF
+673 KIKTIGAHCF
-683 SGCSKLERVIGGSSI
+683 QGCSKLERVIGGSSI
-698 ESIEEYAFGY
+698 ESIKESAFAG

-725 IYAFAGCE
+725 NYAFVGCE

-742 TLNYIESAAFRNC
+742 TLNYIEYGAFRNC

-768 IDLKSWDGIFSSDK
+768 IDLESWDAIFLSDK

-800 DYVFDN
+800 DYVFND

-849 HFLYK
+849 SFLCK

-866 VSSIGRGAFCDCLN
+866 VSSIGGGAFCDCLN

-886 NAIDCQNNNSF
+886 NAIDCQNNNLF
-897 AISSMYSAN
+897 AIGSIYSAN

-921 NIRFGMSGRHIISL
+921 NIRFGMLGRHIISL

-964 FISKNAFYSGTFDVN
+964 FISENAFYGGTFDVN

-999 INAIVNKGTK
+999 INAIVNKSNK
-1009 QIILFTQNLI
+1009 QMILFTQNLVI
-1019 LPDDGSVLSINNRSF
+1019 PRDGSVLSTNNMSF
-1034 AHFDNNKYV
+1034 VHFDSDKYV

-1048 IEFVENFV
+1048 IVFVETFV

-1065 FLEFEELPS
+1065 FLEFEELPW
-1074 WAKNISSNA
+1074 WAKNIYNA
-1083 EIYIYSETLI
+1083 EIYIYSETLL